1 MQLIRC
7 GSVANSK
14 AAPQQLT
21 FLDLLP
27 EVPCFS
33 FVSVP
38 YMDVMKVK
46 VGQFKSNTLQVL
58 HYIHRGLNLHWFS
71 VSSDAIPV
79 MDICMI
85 NVLGNV

>member
-46 VGQFKSNTLQVL
+46 VVNLKVI
-58 HYIHRGLNLHWFS
+58 HYKFYITYIE
-71 VSSDAIPV
+71 V
-79 MDICMI
+79 
-85 NVLGNV
+85 